1 MPPEQA
7 VTVLV
12 FTGARISE
20 LLDADIDDLP
30 ASPRS
35 DVGLTVVSPTP
46 GPARVLS
53 RERRVRPAK
62 IVAGGPAAVRILP
75 DPCRLGSVRAG
86 VVSWL
91 ARARDLTCNGRA
103 RDYLSTWGR

>member
-35 DVGLTVVSPTP
+35 DVGLTVVFPYAGSGPGVEPRAPGRGGQDRRWWASGCTDFP
-46 GPARVLS
+46 GPLSPWVCPGWS
-53 RERRVRPAK
+53 REL
-62 IVAGGPAAVRILP
+62 AGPR
-75 DPCRLGSVRAG
+75 
-86 VVSWL
+86 
-91 ARARDLTCNGRA
+91 
-103 RDYLSTWGR
+103 